1 MLTARGGSSRPPCS
15 YGSKLA
21 NGLRRVC
28 QRFGIRAL
36 GVPNQDTRSKQMN
49 MQPRFET
56 TRENTLREIA
66 VLSKILADL
75 VRTVQQ
81 LESDIAAEEERA
93 RVSDR
98 SDVMYPV
105 LARTLIERRDNLRVT
120 IAALEQRHT
129 ERARYEQVAT
139 AA

>member
-1 MLTARGGSSRPPCS
+1 
-15 YGSKLA
+15 
-21 NGLRRVC
+21 
-28 QRFGIRAL
+28 
-36 GVPNQDTRSKQMN
+36 MN

-56 TRENTLREIA
+56 PRENAVREIA
-66 VLSKILADL
+66 VLGKMLADL
-75 VRTVQQ
+75 FRTVLQI
-81 LESDIAAEEERA
+81 ESDIAAEEQRA

-129 ERARYEQVAT
+129 ERARYKQVAT